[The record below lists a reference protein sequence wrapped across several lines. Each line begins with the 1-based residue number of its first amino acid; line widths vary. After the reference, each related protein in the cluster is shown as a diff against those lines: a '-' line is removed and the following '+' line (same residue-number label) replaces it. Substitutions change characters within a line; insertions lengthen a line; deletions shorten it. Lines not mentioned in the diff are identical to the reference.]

1 MIAVEV
7 QHSVVASRVGQGGAS
22 DGYGLLHR
30 PPLLH
35 PVPSPSILSGGWN
48 GACAHCKY
56 TGSICLHA
64 LKHWQACDGTHSRAL
79 PYPPPPSHPLSGAAV
94 PGHLPHMMFFSC
106 AINRILRRRGAAA
119 RTSVRCSVA

>member
-1 MIAVEV
+1 VIAVEV

-48 GACAHCKY
+48 GVWAHCKY
-56 TGSICLHA
+56 RGSMLVCTQA
-64 LKHWQACDGTHSRAL
+64 LAG
-79 PYPPPPSHPLSGAAV
+79 V
-94 PGHLPHMMFFSC
+94 
-106 AINRILRRRGAAA
+106 
-119 RTSVRCSVA
+119 